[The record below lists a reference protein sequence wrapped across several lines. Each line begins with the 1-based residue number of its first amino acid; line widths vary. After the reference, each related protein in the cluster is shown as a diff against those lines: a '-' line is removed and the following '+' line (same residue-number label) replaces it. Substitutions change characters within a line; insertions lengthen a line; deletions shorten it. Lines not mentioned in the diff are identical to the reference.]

1 MQILGVLVLLLF
13 IGIVGLFW
21 EYPTIMILIT
31 VSIAIGRKQKTV
43 LVDAVTSSSFDS
55 NSVSISASMIMPPD

>member
-43 LVDAVTSSSFDS
+43 LVDAVTSSNFDS
-55 NSVSISASMIMPPD
+55 N

>member
-1 MQILGVLVLLLF
+1 FWDKNADISVLVLLLL

-43 LVDAVTSSSFDS
+43 LVDAVTSSNFDS
-55 NSVSISASMIMPPD
+55 N